1 MDLLHHTVHH
11 FHAFAFPHL
20 TFAPI
25 LVGNK
30 LVRLSNIG
38 YTDPFFILGWGS
50 CGGKKEAEANRQ
62 PIEPAP
68 VPQQAQTTR
77 VSRSSTAACGYD
89 VGMDL
94 DNNVGSDDRPPSPQP
109 PGPTAVTY
117 SCQSNDRQAKTI
129 ARLTASATTS
139 QLNIFRVLMP
149 GHSTAI
155 RFGTLRSNNNIVY
168 VIKPAT
174 HLHLRNGVQAGDII
188 VSVDGIIAANN
199 AEAISSIGPRS
210 RLVINRLN
218 RSITSTANDIVT
230 TI

>member
-1 MDLLHHTVHH
+1 M
-11 FHAFAFPHL
+11 
-20 TFAPI
+20 
-25 LVGNK
+25 
-30 LVRLSNIG
+30 G

-50 CGGKKEAEANRQ
+50 CGGKKEAEENRQ

-77 VSRSSTAACGYD
+77 VSRSSTAAYGYD
-89 VGMDL
+89 VEMDL
-94 DNNVGSDDRPPSPQP
+94 NNNVGNDDRPPSPQP
-109 PGPTAVTY
+109 PGLTADSTAATETVTARG
-117 SCQSNDRQAKTI
+117 NDRQAKSI
-129 ARLTASATTS
+129 ARLTASATTL
-139 QLNIFRVLMP
+139 QLNTFRVLMP

-155 RFGTLRSNNNIVY
+155 RFGTLRDNNKNVY
-168 VIKPAT
+168 VIKPAS

-199 AEAISSIGPRS
+199 AEAIRSIGPRS

-218 RSITSTANDIVT
+218 RAITSTANDIVT